1 MYKPYIPTG
10 KHCPT
15 AVENVDIKSR
25 MLKVKY
31 TLLLISD
38 VLYMKTVN

>member
-15 AVENVDIKSR
+15 AAKNWDLKSS

-31 TLLLISD
+31 TVLLISN
-38 VLYMKTVN
+38 VLYIKTVN